1 MREALP
7 ASSFAPIDTTIL
19 LSECGCLNALQA
31 SFSFY
36 QGGEIMRKCIQM
48 LGLLSVLAF
57 GAVAQAADC
66 CKDGATCCKPD
77 VPCCKK

>member
-1 MREALP
+1 
-7 ASSFAPIDTTIL
+7 
-19 LSECGCLNALQA
+19 
-31 SFSFY
+31 
-36 QGGEIMRKCIQM
+36 MRKCIQM